1 MFVSEIF
8 TSVLPLS
15 TDGHPVPPSGGPY
28 YGGPDYGTPNG
39 PGPQP
44 PASTGWGW

>member
-1 MFVSEIF
+1 MIISEIF
-8 TSVLPLS
+8 TSVLP

-28 YGGPDYGTPNG
+28 YGGPDYGTPNW

>member
-1 MFVSEIF
+1 MLVSEIF
-8 TSVLPLS
+8 TSALPLP
-15 TDGHPVPPSGGPY
+15 TDVHPAPPSGGPY